1 VTLITI
7 RSIAAAVILAPALL
21 AVPQL
26 VRAEPRYTEKQIE
39 QFTSYVGKT
48 YWITPEKNQ
57 QPAIFSAPSADAKT
71 FQPAPKESFELKE
84 IVEKASDKPYYRA
97 AFESGKEGFIP
108 VTAFLQELQSAFMT
122 VDPDRS
128 DKAKSAKATEQ
139 EQKRRDWIRSQKW
152 PEHVKEAA
160 LRGQPAIGM
169 NKKES
174 EQVLG
179 KPRNVVRLKSS
190 NELMGRQEQWI
201 YDKGPVLTFSNGVV
215 VKIQ

>member
-1 VTLITI
+1 M
-7 RSIAAAVILAPALL
+7 AAAVILAPALL
-21 AVPQL
+21 AAPQL

-108 VTAFLQELQSAFMT
+108 VTVFLQELQSAFMT

-169 NKKES
+169 NKKEA

-215 VKIQ
+215 VRIQ